1 MSINVSALVF
11 SSRDLQNINVDD
23 GMTVGEFRNF
33 CYGAGYDV
41 VGARTRFVRN
51 GKIHIGRVDPVRLQE
66 DDQVWFETENMVGGR
81 KFVYD
86 GQKTTTCGCCCGT
99 KQAPDAESLEKAA
112 IRSMIGSLQNAIN
125 DLNARLST
133 LR

>member
-11 SSRDLQNINVDD
+11 SSRDIQNVNVDD

-51 GKIHIGRVDPVRLQE
+51 GKIHIGRVDPVRLKE
-66 DDQVWFETENMVGGR
+66 DDQVWFEIENSVGGH
-81 KFVYD
+81 KVFYN
-86 GQKTTTCGCCCGT
+86 GQKTSTCGCCCGT
-99 KQAPDAESLEKAA
+99 SNSTAESNEKVVL
-112 IRSMIGSLQNAIN
+112 RSMINSLQSAIN
-125 DLNARLST
+125 DLNERLNN
-133 LR
+133 L

>member
-11 SSRDLQNINVDD
+11 SSRDIQNVNVDD

-66 DDQVWFETENMVGGR
+66 DDQVWFETENVVGGH
-81 KFVYD
+81 KIVYN
-86 GQKTTTCGCCCGT
+86 GQNTSTCGCCRGT
-99 KQAPDAESLEKAA
+99 HSSTAESNEKAVL
-112 IRSMIGSLQNAIN
+112 RSMINSLQTAIN
-125 DLNARLST
+125 DLNDRLNS
-133 LR
+133 L

>member
-11 SSRDLQNINVDD
+11 SSRDIQNVNVDD

-66 DDQVWFETENMVGGR
+66 DDQVWFEIEKVVGGH
-81 KFVYD
+81 KVVYR
-86 GQKTTTCGCCCGT
+86 GTANACVCCRGT
-99 KQAPDAESLEKAA
+99 SNSTAESNEKAVL
-112 IRSMIGSLQNAIN
+112 RSMINRLQNAIN
-125 DLNARLST
+125 DLNDRLNN
-133 LR
+133 L